1 MELNKKLMELNKKLP
16 LIKDNMDV
24 DISKKTN
31 LLNDITRLK
40 KLSLINTVFE
50 DDEVINL
57 NRKIKKKCMG
67 RNIKKI
73 CRIQIKIQK
82 PTYVLIILPLDIT
95 SIGNTKENF
104 LTKTLL
110 NINYPIFNVINL
122 VYYFLIKKVIFI

>member
-1 MELNKKLMELNKKLP
+1 MNLKKLEKNELNKDLMELNKKLMELNKKLP

-57 NRKIKKKCMG
+57 KAEKLRKSVWDAISKNM
-67 RNIKKI
+67 
-73 CRIQIKIQK
+73 Q
-82 PTYVLIILPLDIT
+82 
-95 SIGNTKENF
+95 NTN
-104 LTKTLL
+104 
-110 NINYPIFNVINL
+110 
-122 VYYFLIKKVIFI
+122 